1 MSDAIVFIGI
11 LIAIYGGILFLIA
24 TFRESIIWGIAC
36 IIISPISI
44 VFALLHWN
52 VSKRPVLIQLSGF
65 AVIFLGAMIAGKL

>member
-1 MSDAIVFIGI
+1 MPGVIVIIGI

-44 VFALLHWN
+44 VFALLHWD
-52 VSKRPVLIQLSGF
+52 VSKRPVLIQLTGF
-65 AVIFLGAMIAGKL
+65 AVIFLGAMIGGKI